1 MNRDGSSRDE
11 SAPFDAAEAD
21 SRQPTAPDVSAPG
34 EAADPP
40 TSADPRRN
48 GSPAGGVPI
57 SVVPATTPIPGVKT
71 STASSVAAPSET
83 AERIATPP
91 YGHPQLQE
99 PPAPSSQFRV
109 STGRT
114 PASGTPTGYGNAG
127 FVGEVI
133 PPSSVRWGPNWVPPP
148 GSNGGTPVESDEV
161 YGAPPPDQGM
171 PAMWPPG
178 TRGSLVLR
186 RSSTAPNFVLVSD
199 SSMDGR
205 RMIRSD
211 EEAEPSLEDIVR
223 RFIRVAAFL
232 RRHAL
237 FLNVFAGLG
246 MVMGIVSFYVMPP
259 PRTAFCEVTLHPE
272 PTVNPVDPDGR
283 QQQESR
289 QFFAGAERAFISREA
304 IRTTLVGLG
313 ASADENAVDAIASH
327 LKFESQGIHDYLGT
341 LREGFFARNE
351 RDPVEFLDAHL
362 KNYVESEIQKKI
374 KVFVAEVDFLR
385 KQTAAAEK
393 ELQDIAADTVKF
405 RESHVDQLVGEA
417 TLSPESRSELE
428 SRRITLASQVR
439 RLESEIAAIR
449 AQAAGGGH
457 EIKRQSAQS
466 FRDALATVNRK
477 LAEKRAL
484 GLADGHPEVR
494 SLIEEKRNLEN
505 LVNEQL
511 RRETT
516 SQDRQL
522 SATDENL
529 RGKLDERLS
538 ELSAARGELAS
549 VIGSLH
555 NLHNVSRNQPKI
567 DARIEQLE
575 RQQEETKRLHGQL
588 YERLRK
594 AEVQLELERVST
606 TSRYEIA
613 VPPRLERIGV
623 KRTLLLRS
631 AIGFALGG
639 VLALFIVGL
648 GNLRRLV
655 AQVNAGAAVLLLV
668 LTMAGGC
675 AHESQFVWVQD
686 LLAVPE
692 PASPTIRP
700 RDTILVEVAAQP
712 SLSGEFVVRDDGHYL
727 QPMVGSIQVA
737 DNTPAQVA
745 RSLEGRLKDLVVA
758 PVVSVWIVRNTPI
771 RVGVVGEVKTPGSY
785 ELTRDRS
792 VMAAL
797 AAAGWLTEFAHDDRV
812 FVVRKAG
819 QDPRIRFRVCDLTEA
834 ESHAVGFRL
843 ADGDAVVVE

>member
-11 SAPFDAAEAD
+11 SAPLDAAEAD
-21 SRQPTAPDVSAPG
+21 SRGPTAPDVPSG
-34 EAADPP
+34 GSGADPP
-40 TSADPRRN
+40 ALADPRRN
-48 GSPAGGVPI
+48 GSPAVGVPVSI
-57 SVVPATTPIPGVKT
+57 VRATTPIPGVKT
-71 STASSVAAPSET
+71 SPASSVAAPSGT
-83 AERIATPP
+83 AERMATPP

-99 PPAPSSQFRV
+99 PPSPPSQFRV

-114 PASGTPTGYGNAG
+114 PASGTPTGPGNAG

-133 PPSSVRWGPNWVPPP
+133 PPSSWAPNWVPPP
-148 GSNGGTPVESDEV
+148 GSNRDTPVGDNEA

-178 TRGSLVLR
+178 ARGSLVLR
-186 RSSTAPNFVLVSD
+186 RSATAPNFVLVTD
-199 SSMDGR
+199 SSDDRR
-205 RMIRSD
+205 RMLRSD

-223 RFIRVAAFL
+223 RFIRVAAFF

-246 MVMGIVSFYVMPP
+246 MVLGIVSFFVMPP
-259 PRTAFCEVTLHPE
+259 PRSAYCEVTLHPE
-272 PTVNPVDPDGR
+272 PNVNPVDPEGR

-289 QFFAGAERAFISREA
+289 QVFAGAERAFTSREA
-304 IRTTLVGLG
+304 VRTTLTGLG
-313 ASADENAVDAIASH
+313 ASTDDSAVDAIANN
-327 LKFESQGIHDYLGT
+327 LKFENQGIHDYVGT
-341 LREGFFARNE
+341 LREGFFSRNE

-362 KNYVESEIQKKI
+362 RNYVESEIKKKI
-374 KVFVAEVDFLR
+374 KVFVAEVDFLQ

-428 SRRITLASQVR
+428 SRRITLAGQVR

-449 AQAAGGGH
+449 AQVAGGGH

-466 FRDALATVNRK
+466 FREALSTVNRK
-477 LAEKRAL
+477 LAEKRAS

-529 RGKLDERLS
+529 RGKLDERQS
-538 ELSAARGELAS
+538 ELSAARGELSS
-549 VIGSLH
+549 VTGSLH
-555 NLHNVSRNQPKI
+555 NLHDVSRNQPKI

-631 AIGFALGG
+631 AVGFALGG

-648 GNLRRLV
+648 GSLRRLV
-655 AQVNAGAAVLLLV
+655 AQINAGAAVLLLV

-843 ADGDAVVVE
+843 ADGDAGVVE